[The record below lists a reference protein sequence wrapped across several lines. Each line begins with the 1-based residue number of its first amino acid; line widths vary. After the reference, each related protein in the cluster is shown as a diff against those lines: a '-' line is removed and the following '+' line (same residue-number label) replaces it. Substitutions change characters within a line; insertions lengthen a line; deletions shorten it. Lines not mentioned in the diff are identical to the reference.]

1 MFLLLYC
8 DCYDIASIT
17 IVTLIIKTIT
27 LFVIVI
33 NIPIALQFFAN
44 YTRTLW
50 NFRLHSMCFLQRNS

>member
-33 NIPIALQFFAN
+33 NIPIALQCFAN

-50 NFRLHSMCFLQRNS
+50 NFRLHL